1 MNYNMSKT
9 IIALICNIAIVIME
23 VIAAPICWAN
33 HGAAVFKFYT
43 ENSNFFA
50 FFTCLIMAICQIKYL
65 SSKIPIPKWAKMLK
79 YMSVCCLT
87 VTFVVVITIL
97 IPLEGGTK
105 CIKPMLFE
113 SSSLYQ
119 HTLCPIIAFISF
131 IFFEYKPTLPKKSPL
146 YSMIPTLIYAAI
158 VLTLNAIK
166 VLDGP
171 YPFVR
176 VHNQSVFMTIV
187 WCAVVLSGAY
197 IFAFFIWKLN
207 DQFGKTTSQSDEQE
221 SIA

>member
-1 MNYNMSKT
+1 
-9 IIALICNIAIVIME
+9 ME

-119 HTLCPIIAFISF
+119 HTLCPIIYIIYLLRIQTHTSEKITPLLHDSYINLCGNSF
-131 IFFEYKPTLPKKSPL
+131 DSKCYKST
-146 YSMIPTLIYAAI
+146 
-158 VLTLNAIK
+158 
-166 VLDGP
+166 
-171 YPFVR
+171 
-176 VHNQSVFMTIV
+176 
-187 WCAVVLSGAY
+187 
-197 IFAFFIWKLN
+197 
-207 DQFGKTTSQSDEQE
+207 
-221 SIA
+221 